1 MKIKVSAKI
10 VRTLKGKFTC
20 NTLYLLQANTNKPI
34 FIEKA
39 DDKITTSNSPNSP
52 RDIRNRDTVEDGFG
66 DLICRFRGLR
76 SFLDRGNHRSGLED
90 LSKSLTTSSMIGS
103 QRTEFVP

>member
-20 NTLYLLQANTNKPI
+20 NILYSSQINTNKPI
-34 FIEKA
+34 FVEMV
-39 DDKITTSNSPNSP
+39 DDKITTFNSPNSP
-52 RDIRNRDTVEDGFG
+52 RDTRNRDTVEDGFG
-66 DLICRFRGLR
+66 DLICRFRGPR

-103 QRTEFVP
+103 QRTGFVP